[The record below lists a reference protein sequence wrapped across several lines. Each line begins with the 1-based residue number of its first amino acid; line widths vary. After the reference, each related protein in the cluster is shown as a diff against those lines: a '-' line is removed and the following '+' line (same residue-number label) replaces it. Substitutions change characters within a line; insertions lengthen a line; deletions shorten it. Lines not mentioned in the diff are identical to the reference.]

1 MIKIKIF
8 INESPKKI
16 NENIKNL
23 IDHEYMKGDSRLI
36 SRRFMQKYFYIL
48 NIIGK
53 FGLLN
58 MLVSQYFINNHWFL
72 SQDMHKF
79 ILIYLNVW
87 YMG

>member
-1 MIKIKIF
+1 
-8 INESPKKI
+8 
-16 NENIKNL
+16 
-23 IDHEYMKGDSRLI
+23 
-36 SRRFMQKYFYIL
+36 MQKYFYIL

>member
-1 MIKIKIF
+1 MMIKIKIF

-58 MLVSQYFINNHWFL
+58 MLVSQYFINNH
-72 SQDMHKF
+72 
-79 ILIYLNVW
+79 
-87 YMG
+87 

>member
-1 MIKIKIF
+1 MMIKIKIF

-23 IDHEYMKGDSRLI
+23 IDHEYIKGDSHLI

-48 NIIGK
+48 NMIGK

-58 MLVSQYFINNHWFL
+58 MLVSQYFINNH
-72 SQDMHKF
+72 
-79 ILIYLNVW
+79 
-87 YMG
+87 